1 MESSSRYGGF
11 FLPQKSYRKK
21 KGPLARAPFPI
32 VDFLMEVYDTNRRF
46 LEGDAAAAQQLCE
59 VAGKDNG
66 GDGNRYEAA
75 DNHGRE
81 HFAHEVPSFVRILG
95 EGVAGALG
103 DDRIA
108 RESVQGGEAVG
119 QGQRETHLEDF
130 GNNEC
135 GDSHSHNTDDNH
147 DQHRA
152 DQGLQHVRG
161 AVLQTG
167 EHAQH
172 CGEHE
177 DGVGVRSGQR
187 AGVQEAQSG
196 KDNGN
201 DQAPYDG
208 RNLRNQ
214 LAHQAGNPDAQGDFS
229 DNQDRCVVLV
239 RNRRNRLLDVAVIT
253 DGGQTDGLHFGD
265 FRLRQVQAAG
275 APFLDQALSFRVK
288 AKGGDRVAG
297 QTLYAVHGDGENSGL
312 LQTCGGCCLLH
323 GQCRHDAAGEW
334 RKSGDDQGLLHDQ
347 RADEPAQRHHAG
359 QTHQADHN
367 GFPLFNQLLQTDY
380 GTDVCDEHQDADGA
394 GEGCQAGIVVQRGRE
409 NRPVSDEEQDCGH
422 QHGRNPCFGNV
433 GDPFADNVADA
444 HNHDCQKSIVQNHTL
459 SPF

>member
-1 MESSSRYGGF
+1 MAGSF
-11 FLPQKSYRKK
+11 FIEYEKRS
-21 KGPLARAPFPI
+21 PLARAPSPI

-59 VAGKDNG
+59 VAGKNNG

-81 HFAHEVPSFVRILG
+81 HFAHEVPSLVRILG

-119 QGQRETHLEDF
+119 QSQRETHLEDF

-135 GDSHSHNTDDNH
+135 GDGHSHNTDDDH
-147 DQHRA
+147 DEHRT
-152 DQGLQHVRG
+152 DQGFQHVRG
-161 AVLQTG
+161 AVLQAG

-187 AGVQEAQSG
+187 ASVQEAQSG
-196 KDNGN
+196 EDNGN

-214 LAHQAGNPDAQGDFS
+214 LTHQAGNPDAQSNFS
-229 DNQDRCVVLV
+229 DDQNRCVEFC
-239 RNRRNRLLDVAVIT
+239 RNRRNRLLDVAVVT

-265 FRLRQVQAAG
+265 FGLRQVQAAG
-275 APFLDQALSFRVK
+275 APFLDQTLSFGVK
-288 AKGGDRVAG
+288 AKGGNWVAG
-297 QTLYAVHGDGENSGL
+297 QTLYAVHGDGKNSGL
-312 LQTCGGCCLLH
+312 LQTGGGCRLLH
-323 GQCRHDAAGEW
+323 GQCRHDAAGER
-334 RKSGDDQGLLHDQ
+334 RKSGDDQSLLHNQ
-347 RADEPAQRHHAG
+347 RADEPAQSHHAG
-359 QTHQADHN
+359 QAHQANHN
-367 GFPLFNQLLQTDY
+367 GFPLFNQLLQADDRA
-380 GTDVCDEHQDADGA
+380 DVGNEHQDADGA
-394 GEGCQAGIVVQRGRE
+394 GKRRQAGVIVQCGRE

-422 QHGRNPCFGNV
+422 QHRRNPCFGNV

>member
-1 MESSSRYGGF
+1 MAVMAGSF
-11 FLPQKSYRKK
+11 FIEYKK
-21 KGPLARAPFPI
+21 RSPLARAPLPI
-32 VDFLMEVYDTNRRF
+32 VDFLMEVYDTNRRL

-66 GDGNRYEAA
+66 GNGNRYEAA

-108 RESVQGGEAVG
+108 RESVEGGEAVG
-119 QGQRETHLEDF
+119 QCQRETHLEDF

-135 GDSHSHNTDDNH
+135 GDGHSHNTDDDH
-147 DQHRA
+147 DEHRT
-152 DQGLQHVRG
+152 DQGFQHVRG

-196 KDNGN
+196 EDNGN

-214 LAHQAGNPDAQGDFS
+214 LAHQAGNPDAQGNFS
-229 DNQDRCVVLV
+229 DNQNRCVELV
-239 RNRRNRLLDVAVIT
+239 RNRWNRLLDAPAARIRAGPRSGEKRCT
-253 DGGQTDGLHFGD
+253 EGPAGLRASLPIIYFKRKELTTKFLSRP
-265 FRLRQVQAAG
+265 FRRQ
-275 APFLDQALSFRVK
+275 F
-288 AKGGDRVAG
+288 
-297 QTLYAVHGDGENSGL
+297 
-312 LQTCGGCCLLH
+312 
-323 GQCRHDAAGEW
+323 
-334 RKSGDDQGLLHDQ
+334 
-347 RADEPAQRHHAG
+347 
-359 QTHQADHN
+359 
-367 GFPLFNQLLQTDY
+367 
-380 GTDVCDEHQDADGA
+380 
-394 GEGCQAGIVVQRGRE
+394 
-409 NRPVSDEEQDCGH
+409 
-422 QHGRNPCFGNV
+422 
-433 GDPFADNVADA
+433 
-444 HNHDCQKSIVQNHTL
+444 
-459 SPF
+459 